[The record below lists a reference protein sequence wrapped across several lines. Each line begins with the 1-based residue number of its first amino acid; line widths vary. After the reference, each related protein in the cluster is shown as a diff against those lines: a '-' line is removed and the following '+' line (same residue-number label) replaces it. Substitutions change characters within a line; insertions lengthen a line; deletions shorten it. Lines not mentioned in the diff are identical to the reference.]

1 MRKVMTSLLLAVA
14 VFTGNISAS
23 TAAEQARKQEEP
35 SFLERYTNVAQDV
48 ILQGLK
54 FVGVRY
60 RWGGNTEDSGLDCSG
75 FVRLVFKDTLG
86 TSLPRTAR
94 EMSVVGQ
101 QIDFSPDKGMVVL
114 DVEAH
119 FNDDAIQTEGG
130 GCVDE
135 VSNTH
140 RRDHLVET
148 LMHEFGH
155 VLQDYFGQELHH
167 VAIDRICDDYRK
179 RLDEYRHL
187 THDFPGQHA
196 LSCWFGLSYA
206 SFLVLPRVLM
216 EAMDDP
222 WKERMAVLLKEFDQ
236 EFVNV
241 PSVNFTVRVTD
252 DDNRMVK
259 TPEWMLNYRHPD
271 RALINSFRKQE
282 AYAKKLQEADNG

>member
-1 MRKVMTSLLLAVA
+1 MHHRIAEILTHFEKRLGGEVLEDPYWHELKDLLDGPANTSIKFQVVNVSNLPGFGAYLA
-14 VFTGNISAS
+14 G
-23 TAAEQARKQEEP
+23 
-35 SFLERYTNVAQDV
+35 
-48 ILQGLK
+48 
-54 FVGVRY
+54 
-60 RWGGNTEDSGLDCSG
+60 
-75 FVRLVFKDTLG
+75 
-86 TSLPRTAR
+86 SLRNDG
-94 EMSVVGQ
+94 SQ
-101 QIDFSPDKGMVVL
+101 QIDFSPNTGMVVL

-140 RRDHLVET
+140 RRDQLVET

-179 RLDEYRHL
+179 HLDEYRRL

-222 WKERMAVLLKEFDQ
+222 WKERMAVLLNEMGAEFP
-236 EFVNV
+236 NV
-241 PSVNFTVRVTD
+241 PEENYTVRVTD
-252 DDNRMVK
+252 GKNGNRMVK